1 MQKRYGGIKSTQN
14 LEEIEEA
21 TVYIDPPV
29 RLTNGQIAGALAIGM
44 LRLFPKVAITMLI
57 LGAIALAIHA

>member
-21 TVYIDPPV
+21 TIYTEPPV
-29 RLTNGQIAGALAIGM
+29 HLTNGQIVGALAIGM
-44 LRLFPKVAITMLI
+44 LRLFPKVTITMLI